1 MKYRI
6 LLNFLYFLVYVKRFF
21 WWIGRK
27 TNKMFARLFSGFWRV
42 FAFIHYKIDYYF
54 RRTGWSKDKIWW
66 LKRDNLQ
73 IVLLVLLLLAALPQT
88 KLFARAE
95 SYVAGHE
102 SIAYNLFG
110 QGEEYGLEELTPTPV
125 ELPQTISPWRSGS
138 VSNETVPVKNDELS
152 NQELGTVV
160 AGGLAT
166 TKPIIIPGALV
177 AGTERRFV
185 MEYAVSPGDS
195 LSSIAYKFGV
205 SVETIMWENKLT
217 AYSLIRP
224 GDKLIIPP
232 TTGIMHTI
240 KKGDTLPKIAKLYN
254 AKVEE
259 IVKFN
264 VLKENGSDLV
274 IGEKIMIPNGVKVQ
288 AQYVSTPAKSSSIR
302 QLAIPAASTQAKSAS
317 GFVWPSSSRT
327 ITQYY
332 GWRHHALDIGGKM
345 GTANYAAKAGTVEVA
360 QCGWNSGYG
369 CYIIINHGNGVKTL
383 YGHHSRLL
391 VSPGDYVTTG
401 QTIGLMGNT
410 GKVRGPTGV
419 HLHFEVRIN
428 GVLYNPLKYIR

>member
-1 MKYRI
+1 MKYRV
-6 LLNFLYFLVYVKRFF
+6 LLNFLYSLVYIKRLF
-21 WWIGRK
+21 WWTGQRINK
-27 TNKMFARLFSGFWRV
+27 LFAKMFKGFWRV
-42 FAFIHYKIDYYF
+42 FAFIHYKIDYFF
-54 RRTGWSKDKIWW
+54 RRAGWSKDKIWW

-73 IVLLVLLLLAALPQT
+73 IVLLLLLLLAALPQT
-88 KLFARAE
+88 KLFVRPE
-95 SYVAGHE
+95 SYVVGHE
-102 SIAYNLFG
+102 SIAYNLLG
-110 QGEEYGLEELTPTPV
+110 QGEEYGLEELSPAPV
-125 ELPQTISPWRSGS
+125 ELPQTVSPWRSGT
-138 VSNETVPVKNDELS
+138 VSNKTVLVKTDELI

-160 AGGLAT
+160 VGGLAT

-177 AGTERRFV
+177 AGSERRFI
-185 MEYAVSPGDS
+185 MEYAVAPGDS
-195 LSSIAYKFGV
+195 LSSIAYKFGI

-217 AYSLIRP
+217 AYSVIRP
-224 GDKLIIPP
+224 GDKLNIPP
-232 TTGIMHTI
+232 TTGIMHQI

-254 AKVEE
+254 AKVED

-264 VLKENGSDLV
+264 VLKESGTDLV
-274 IGEKIMIPNGVKVQ
+274 VGEKIMIPNGVKVQ
-288 AQYVSTPAKSSSIR
+288 VQYVSTPSKTSSVSR
-302 QLAIPAASTQAKSAS
+302 LVVPSASTQAKSAS
-317 GFVWPSSSRT
+317 GFIWPSASRI

-332 GWRHHALDIGGKM
+332 GWLHHAIDIGGKM
-345 GTANYAAKAGTVEVA
+345 GTAIYAAKAGTVEVS

-391 VSPGDYVTTG
+391 VSVGDYVTTG

-428 GVLYNPLKYIR
+428 GSLYNPLSYVR